1 MRHRDFQAGNTGENT
16 FRFWGSHPTA
26 SYCAE
31 LVLLDIAAIALIIGS
46 PGLVPGVIVGALA
59 WRRHRV
65 TGALL
70 GAVAGFALWL
80 CGFVLWKMSPWE
92 TDEPATRN
100 QATGVEL
107 CP

>member
-1 MRHRDFQAGNTGENT
+1 MCAIVIQPEILAKNASAFGDRILMSDIALN
-16 FRFWGSHPTA
+16 WGP
-26 SYCAE
+26 
-31 LVLLDIAAIALIIGS
+31 LDIAAIALIIGS

-80 CGFVLWKMSPWE
+80 CGFVLWKMSPWS
-92 TDEPATRN
+92 
-100 QATGVEL
+100 
-107 CP
+107 